1 MRPICVVFSIS
12 SRKLFALWKR
22 MTENDVACPNRRNAF
37 ETRISKGHVA
47 FAQKSNPHRPR
58 RFPAT
63 NSTTMPALV
72 GSPIM
77 AKAAKPTVR
86 VNTTV
91 RAAAAP
97 E

>member
-12 SRKLFALWKR
+12 SRKLFALWGLDD
-22 MTENDVACPNRRNAF
+22 ENDVACPNRRNAF